1 MFFLHSSTPELDINI
16 KSEVD
21 MVIKQKMALMLIHK
35 QLVKKGYF
43 FLSQAVMQ
51 HLTGIQKNW
60 KDINFLLRQF
70 NFSDLV

>member
-1 MFFLHSSTPELDINI
+1 MI
-16 KSEVD
+16 V
-21 MVIKQKMALMLIHK
+21 KQKMALMLIHK

>member
-1 MFFLHSSTPELDINI
+1 MI
-16 KSEVD
+16 V
-21 MVIKQKMALMLIHK
+21 KQKMALMLIHK

-51 HLTGIQKNW
+51 HLTGIHKNW
-60 KDINFLLRQF
+60 KDVNFLLRQF